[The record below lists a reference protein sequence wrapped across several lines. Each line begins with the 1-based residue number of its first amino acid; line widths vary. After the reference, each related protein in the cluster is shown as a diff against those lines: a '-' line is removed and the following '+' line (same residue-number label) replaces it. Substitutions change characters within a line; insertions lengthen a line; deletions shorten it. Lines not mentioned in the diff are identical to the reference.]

1 MSMAHQEIT
10 EENLR
15 GRVRKLLEE
24 AHPDRDDQFT
34 FRGKQYDHGL
44 AWVHFPEGY
53 GGLGI
58 SPGMQAVVADE
69 LGRHAKTSYD
79 DMMINAIG
87 IGMGAPTVLTHGT
100 DWMKKTLLRRIFTG
114 EDIWCQLFSEPSAG
128 SDVAGLATR
137 AVREGDY
144 WILNGQKVWTSL
156 AHVSKWGM
164 LLARSNPDAPKHSG
178 MSYFLLD
185 MQSPGV
191 EVRPLHQITGEAE
204 FNEVFLSDVKIPAD
218 RIFAREGEGWKV
230 AITTLMNERTA
241 IGGAPAR
248 RGGGSI
254 GVLIDLWK
262 SRDPQRF
269 SPETETVLRDR
280 ITRLYIESELLRM
293 TSQRARS
300 ARKAGN
306 PGPEGSV
313 AKLAQAE
320 INKRI
325 WECAMDVIGSDSL
338 VYEPGYARR
347 RPTSRARESRL
358 ALAKYQ
364 FLRARANSIEGG
376 TSEVM
381 RNILGERVLGLPGE
395 PRSDKDVPWKNI
407 PRSA

>member
-1 MSMAHQEIT
+1 MPQQEIT
-10 EENLR
+10 EEDIR
-15 GRVRKLLEE
+15 GRVRKLIAE
-24 AHPDRDDQFT
+24 AHPDKVDQFT

-58 SPGMQAVVADE
+58 SPGMQAIVADE
-69 LGRHAKTSYD
+69 LSRHTKTMYD

-100 DWMKKTLLRRIFTG
+100 DWMRKNLLRRIFTG

-144 WILNGQKVWTSL
+144 WVINGQKVWTSL
-156 AHVSKWGM
+156 AHLSKWGM

-178 MSYFLLD
+178 MSYFLID

-204 FNEVFLSDVKIPAD
+204 FNEVFFTDVKIPTD
-218 RIFAREGEGWKV
+218 RIMGREGEGWKV

-241 IGGAPAR
+241 IGGAPSR

-254 GVLIDLWK
+254 GALIDLWK
-262 SRDPQRF
+262 SREAGRF
-269 SPETETVLRDR
+269 SSESETVMRDR

-293 TSQRARS
+293 TAQRGKA

-320 INKRI
+320 LNKRI
-325 WECAMDVIGSDSL
+325 WECAMDVIGADSL
-338 VYEPGYARR
+338 IYEAGYARR
-347 RPTSRARESRL
+347 RPTSRTRESRIGM
-358 ALAKYQ
+358 AKYQ

-395 PRSDKDVPWKNI
+395 PRGDKDIPWKNI

>member
-1 MSMAHQEIT
+1 MAPEIT
-10 EENLR
+10 EADIR
-15 GRVRKLLEE
+15 ARVRKLLEE
-24 AHPDRDDQFT
+24 AHPDRVDQFT

-53 GGLGI
+53 GGLGV
-58 SPGMQAVVADE
+58 SPGLQTVVADE
-69 LGRHAKTSYD
+69 LAKHANTIYD

-100 DWMKKTLLRRIFTG
+100 EWMKKNLLRRIFTG
-114 EDIWCQLFSEPSAG
+114 EDIWCQLFSEPGAG

-137 AVREGDY
+137 ASREGDY
-144 WILNGQKVWTSL
+144 WVVNGQKVWTSL

-164 LLARSNPDAPKHSG
+164 LLARTNPDAPKHSG

-191 EVRPLHQITGEAE
+191 DVRPLHQITGEAE
-204 FNEVFLSDVKIPAD
+204 FNEIFLTDVKIPAD
-218 RIFAREGEGWKV
+218 RLMAREGEGWKV

-241 IGGAPAR
+241 IGGAGAPR
-248 RGGGSI
+248 KGSGSI
-254 GVLIDLWK
+254 GVLMSLWK
-262 SRDPQRF
+262 SREKGRF
-269 SPETETVLRDR
+269 SPEGEVLMRDR
-280 ITRLYIESELLRM
+280 ISRLYIESELLRM
-293 TSQRARS
+293 TSQRARA

-320 INKRI
+320 LNKRI
-325 WECAMDVIGSDSL
+325 WECAMDVLGPDSL
-338 VYEPGYARR
+338 VYEPGYVRR
-347 RPTSRARESRL
+347 RPTSRAKESRV
-358 ALAKYQ
+358 ALSKYQ

-381 RNILGERVLGLPGE
+381 KNILGERVLGLPGE
-395 PRSDKDVPWKNI
+395 PRSDKDVPWKQI
-407 PRSA
+407 PRNG